1 MPETED
7 SFANQKTWGW
17 VGVGAGVALGGAAIV
32 FGVRALAARDAF
44 NASANTDVN
53 ARNRAS
59 DLRLATNILWG
70 GATLAGATGLVLLL
84 TAPTIE
90 F

>member
-1 MPETED
+1 M
-7 SFANQKTWGW
+7 
-17 VGVGAGVALGGAAIV
+17 
-32 FGVRALAARDAF
+32 FGLRALAARDDF
-44 NASANTDVN
+44 NASGYTDAD
-53 ARNRAS
+53 ARGRAS
-59 DLRLATNILWG
+59 DLRLATNVLWG